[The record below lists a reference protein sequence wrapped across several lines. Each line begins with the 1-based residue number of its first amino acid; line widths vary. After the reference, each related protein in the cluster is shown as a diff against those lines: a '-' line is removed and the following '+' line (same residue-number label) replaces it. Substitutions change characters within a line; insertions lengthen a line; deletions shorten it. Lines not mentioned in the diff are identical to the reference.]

1 MFNTGFLVVFFFKP
15 YLQSVVGGS
24 GDAELTEN
32 RAESRVSAVPLIQP
46 VHIPRDF
53 ALGREKSPATGELGA
68 CKSFSDKPER
78 L

>member
-1 MFNTGFLVVFFFKP
+1 MFNTGFFFFKP
-15 YLQSVVGGS
+15 YFQSVVGGS

-32 RAESRVSAVPLIQP
+32 GAESRVSAVPLMQT
-46 VHIPRDF
+46 VHIPCDF
-53 ALGREKSPATGELGA
+53 ALGREKSRATGELGA